1 MDALKADLQA
11 YLKGGWYDSN
21 RQEYATNQETR
32 LLYTKINNVFAS
44 GDNSNRDVTYQRKRI
59 EKFKEASKNGHR
71 NYLSHVETPY
81 RRRYEDKAK
90 REAWAKELQEEGYE
104 ELDDPDK
111 MAAQMKYINK
121 IMQEYGLAH
130 DEDVDELAEKMANA
144 AIEPTVTEQRAEAMA
159 LPDLSHTFINT
170 TGQYKGQ
177 SRPEY
182 VEHQIGFGKHAHLG
196 SKHYAAKVNPENVAE
211 IRKLY
216 WKDEVPMGDLAKW
229 FEISAG
235 SVHDIINR
243 RTWVFDERTKE
254 RYPLVEGEPASQLTK
269 MSKTEKKALQAA
281 EKRGLNVDIN
291 RIGDLG
297 VRIVEHA
304 KNKGAGEQ

>member
-1 MDALKADLQA
+1 M
-11 YLKGGWYDSN
+11 
-21 RQEYATNQETR
+21 
-32 LLYTKINNVFAS
+32 
-44 GDNSNRDVTYQRKRI
+44 
-59 EKFKEASKNGHR
+59 
-71 NYLSHVETPY
+71 HVATPY
-81 RRRYEDKAK
+81 RHRYEDKAK
-90 REAWAKELQEEGYE
+90 RDAWAKELQEEGYE

-111 MAAQMKYINK
+111 MAAQMKYITK
-121 IMQEYGLAH
+121 IMEEYGLAH
-130 DEDVDELAEKMANA
+130 DEDVEELAEKMANA
-144 AIEPTVTEQRAEAMA
+144 AVAEQRAEAMA
-159 LPDLSHTFINT
+159 RPDLSHTFINT
-170 TGQYKGQ
+170 TGDYKGQ

-182 VEHQIGFGKHAHLG
+182 VKHQIGFGSHAHLG
-196 SKHYAAKVNPENVAE
+196 SKHYAAKVTPENVAE
-211 IRKLY
+211 IRTLY

-229 FEISAG
+229 FDISNG
-235 SVHDIINR
+235 SVHDIVNR

-281 EKRGLNVDIN
+281 TKHGLDVDIN